1 MAMFHTDL
9 IYGGSATPVTDTGT
23 STRTTATVS
32 STTAA
37 STRAAT
43 EGNSGNAGYIDTSI
57 DDVDLAED
65 YIEWNY
71 GKKTISKEQFDNYLD
86 SFVNSRGGDV
96 YGINTDTNVRSFNKI
111 ADTLS
116 GIFGMP
122 YQFHPNVDPVVS
134 GGGNIGRKYDEKI
147 FSLMPVLFLS
157 PGEPKFMAGYGQKA
171 KSSILSRLAGRT
183 DFDGDSDNNDK
194 VADEG
199 RYYSF
204 QSNFKEYKKYAN
216 VALRALALFMGIQ
229 NVTIPVPGDSG
240 RRVKLGN
247 IDIEGFMNSEFTRL
261 FGTQQVVPFFLDAET
276 SISESFSN
284 STTESMIA
292 QSVNGFS
299 QTAREVQ
306 FLMGSGET
314 NSILGNLKGAV
325 TDATTNIIGGIGELG
340 ELVAGKNM
348 ISRIAN
354 ELTTVVTGGK
364 IVFPEIW
371 SESSYDKSYSVN
383 LKLRSPDP
391 DPVSIFLNIYM
402 PIILLVCMAAPRQV
416 GNSSNSYEA
425 PFLVRATYKSFFS
438 IDLGII
444 SALNIN
450 YGGQAQFNVM
460 GQPITADV
468 QIDLRDM
475 YHTMMV
481 SKRMGLVTN
490 TAQLDY
496 LCTLAGID
504 MNDYEPLRVVK
515 LWAQILG
522 DTPRD
527 WANDMWGG
535 VKRILNRKA
544 SEFLGNFTDTRFIR

>member
-1 MAMFHTDL
+1 MAVMVADN
-9 IYGGSATPVTDTGT
+9 GGNT
-23 STRTTATVS
+23 
-32 STTAA
+32 
-37 STRAAT
+37 
-43 EGNSGNAGYIDTSI
+43 GNAGYINTDPNSVNLT
-57 DDVDLAED
+57 ED

-71 GKKTISKEQFDNYLD
+71 GKTLISRKEFDNYLE
-86 SFVNSRGGDV
+86 SFVDNKANNSNT
-96 YGINTDTNVRSFNKI
+96 YGINTDINVRDFNKV
-111 ADTLS
+111 ARSLS

-122 YQFHPNVDPVVS
+122 YQFHPNVDPVLS
-134 GGGNIGRKYDEKI
+134 NNIGRKYDEKI

-157 PGEPKFMAGYGQKA
+157 PGEPKFMDGYGQKA
-171 KSSILSRLAGRT
+171 KNKIIARLASGGE
-183 DFDGDSDNNDK
+183 FSGDSDDNNP
-194 VADEG
+194 ADEG

-204 QSNFKEYKKYAN
+204 QSNFKEYKKYVN
-216 VALRALALFMGIQ
+216 VALRALALFMGIDK
-229 NVTIPVPGDSG
+229 VRIPVPGNDG
-240 RRVKLGN
+240 RTVKLGD

-276 SISESFSN
+276 SISESYSN

-299 QTAREVQ
+299 QTAKEVQ
-306 FLMGSGET
+306 FLMGSGEK
-314 NSILGNLKGAV
+314 NSLLGNLKSAI
-325 TDATTNIIGGIGELG
+325 TDAGTNMIGGIGELS
-340 ELVAGKNM
+340 EIVAGKNM

-354 ELTTVVTGGK
+354 ELSTVVTGGK
-364 IVFPEIW
+364 IIFPEIW

-444 SALNIN
+444 SSLNIN
-450 YGGQAQFNVM
+450 YGGQAQYNVM

-468 QIDLRDM
+468 QIDLKDM

-504 MNDYEPLRVVK
+504 LNEFEPTRVIK

-535 VKRILNRKA
+535 VKRILNRTA
-544 SEFLGNFTDTRFIR
+544 SKIAGNYSDTRFIR